1 MRMPKELHSDEE
13 FEQWVTVFAEWNT
26 YSYSDGHKPAED
38 ERMFEKMVTAK
49 YERTL
54 WYHRKRFNE
63 WKKEHLQPLIDE
75 LVEHAPMTRST
86 TGSSYTNWSMPSY
99 VA

>member
-1 MRMPKELHSDEE
+1 
-13 FEQWVTVFAEWNT
+13 
-26 YSYSDGHKPAED
+26 
-38 ERMFEKMVTAK
+38 MVTAK

-75 LVEHAPMTRST
+75 LVEHAAHDPQ
-86 TGSSYTNWSMPSY
+86 YD
-99 VA
+99 